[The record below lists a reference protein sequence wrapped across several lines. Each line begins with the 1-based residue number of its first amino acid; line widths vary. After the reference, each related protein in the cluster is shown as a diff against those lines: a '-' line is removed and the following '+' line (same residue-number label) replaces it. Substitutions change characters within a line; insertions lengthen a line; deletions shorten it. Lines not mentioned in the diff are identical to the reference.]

1 MFPHLSFNNILKLG
15 SYFLQCVERMMT
27 KIVRILTILSNYF
40 SVFNSQTFDEINQGR
55 KALVMGEKNNS
66 KENGI
71 IARGPYFSI
80 KIIS

>member
-1 MFPHLSFNNILKLG
+1 MFPYLSCNNRLKFG

-55 KALVMGEKNNS
+55 KALVMEEKSNS
-66 KENGI
+66 KGNGI
-71 IARGPYFSI
+71 ITRCPYFSK